1 MNTLLF
7 RYFAIGAAGC
17 VGTIARF
24 VVANLFGR
32 LNFRFPIGTLFI
44 NVTGSLL
51 LGWFLAHIASRNVSD
66 TTRFAIAVGFCGG
79 YTTFST
85 FVYESNKLAQDDG
98 AVLLAIVN
106 LVGSLVLGILGVRL
120 GIQLAKWL

>member
-1 MNTLLF
+1 MNILIW
-7 RYFAIGAAGC
+7 RYFAIGAAGF
-17 VGTIARF
+17 VGTIVRY

-44 NVTGSLL
+44 NVSGSLL
-51 LGWFLAHIASRNVSD
+51 LGWFLAHIALRNVSD
-66 TTRFAIAVGFCGG
+66 TTRLAIAVGFCGG

-85 FVYESNKLAQDDG
+85 FVYESNKLADDG
-98 AVLLAIVN
+98 AGLQAIVN

-120 GIQLAKWL
+120 GMMLARWI